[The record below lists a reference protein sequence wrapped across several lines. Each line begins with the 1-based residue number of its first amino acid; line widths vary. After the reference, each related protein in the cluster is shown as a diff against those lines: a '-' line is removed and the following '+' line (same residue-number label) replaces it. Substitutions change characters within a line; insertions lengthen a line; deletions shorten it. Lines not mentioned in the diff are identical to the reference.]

1 MAQGPKG
8 PTKVPGPPRE
18 RLPLAL
24 GRTPMTFKPPV
35 TSGPKIAPSSAST
48 RDYGKKS
55 PVAIPGMPSNGYP
68 S

>member
-1 MAQGPKG
+1 
-8 PTKVPGPPRE
+8 
-18 RLPLAL
+18 
-24 GRTPMTFKPPV
+24 MTFKPPV